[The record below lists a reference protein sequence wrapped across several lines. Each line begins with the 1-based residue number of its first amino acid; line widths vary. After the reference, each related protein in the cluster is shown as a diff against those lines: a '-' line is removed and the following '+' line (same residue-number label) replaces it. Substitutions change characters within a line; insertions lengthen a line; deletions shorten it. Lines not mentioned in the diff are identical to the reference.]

1 MLHDARHGKQHLR
14 CSFAWH
20 EDWQVRL
27 EVLQLGRVVV
37 SKQTNKQTKQ
47 TSMSAACK
55 CLPAQA
61 EAAELDSKAEEEVAG
76 PGVQL
81 TFELII
87 KPAIC
92 M

>member
-1 MLHDARHGKQHLR
+1 LPADGV
-14 CSFAWH
+14 
-20 EDWQVRL
+20 VRL
-27 EVLQLGRVVV
+27 EVLQLDRVVV

-47 TSMSAACK
+47 NK
-55 CLPAQA
+55 RHERCLQMPAGASRGCRARCPICMVARQ
-61 EAAELDSKAEEEVAG
+61 KEEFA
-76 PGVQL
+76 PGVKL